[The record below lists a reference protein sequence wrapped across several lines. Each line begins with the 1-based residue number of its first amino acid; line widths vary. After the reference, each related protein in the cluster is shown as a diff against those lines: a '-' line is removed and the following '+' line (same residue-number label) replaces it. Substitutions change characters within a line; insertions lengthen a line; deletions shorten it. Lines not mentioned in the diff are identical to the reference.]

1 MINNIELK
9 MSEKEGEAL
18 PTNTEGDL
26 GSISEGIIYNQLSN
40 LNDEGVI
47 ENKVNKVYEPSEEFI
62 FNFDLTSSSGL
73 IGSNNIDNEDVKMRN
88 ENEEDDT
95 DSVAN
100 GKMSSIMEKLEKISV
115 NDLKILLSRESR
127 YAEISPSVTHELF
140 IHEDD

>member
-1 MINNIELK
+1 
-9 MSEKEGEAL
+9 
-18 PTNTEGDL
+18 
-26 GSISEGIIYNQLSN
+26 
-40 LNDEGVI
+40 
-47 ENKVNKVYEPSEEFI
+47 
-62 FNFDLTSSSGL
+62 
-73 IGSNNIDNEDVKMRN
+73 MRN